1 MLTLPLDFNIFTGM
15 VGVGGGNSSSPGLNG
30 FSAPP
35 AGPSGLGTT
44 MANSAVIGGG
54 NTALGGGATTVT
66 VYGSQTSDALRSDAF
81 VCGWAAAGLLALRLF
96 I

>member
-1 MLTLPLDFNIFTGM
+1 
-15 VGVGGGNSSSPGLNG
+15 
-30 FSAPP
+30 
-35 AGPSGLGTT
+35 